1 MTPGTTRLRAIGSL
15 AAAQLWHRRTR
26 VVLAVIGIAVAVL
39 LITLMAG
46 LAGGVAERG
55 ETALDGINRDLWMTA
70 TVDFAPTAVGG
81 VENGLV
87 DAHEVADSVASRSEV
102 ASAQAVSF
110 QSVYVAG
117 DAPGSGP
124 PAADAFTPLVGMG
137 VTGTSAPIPLQRGT
151 GFNRSDV
158 HYTNGSYDGPK
169 TNAVIVDEGA
179 ADMLGVSV
187 GDTLHVGGTIG
198 NARASQFRV
207 IGVSSGISSFVG
219 APTVILHLSELQTL
233 TGTAGSDTASL
244 ITISLENGVDPQTAA
259 ADLER
264 DFPDHTIR
272 TNDEQLTRIIEGQT
286 PVILGTVAI
295 VVLAVVVG
303 LALVINVSALLVY
316 GQRAELAALKAAG
329 VSTGSLVGT
338 VGAQGVMIGLLGGGI
353 GLAATPAAAF
363 AVNDAVARLT
373 GIESLIAMRPAFLGV
388 GLIAAVAMGVTG
400 AVVAGYLITRLSPL
414 ENLE

>member
-39 LITLMAG
+39 LITLVAG

-110 QSVYVAG
+110 QSVYVAR

-264 DFPDHTIR
+264 DFPDHTVR

-388 GLIAAVAMGVTG
+388 GLIAAVAMGVAG